1 MKKLFSLLTLA
12 LLTLSA
18 WAGTPVT
25 DVITASNLAATGTS
39 YTDFSGVTITSN
51 AVYAGQSAKSAEGA
65 IQLRS
70 KNSNSG
76 IVSTTSGGKLV
87 SIKIDVQSG
96 TNTIEV
102 YGNTNAYTSA
112 ANLYDT
118 AGNDNQGTKLGELSD
133 DGTITV
139 DGDYQFVG
147 IRSKNGAVYIS
158 SIEITWESE
167 GGVTPP
173 DPTYTEVANLAAA
186 NALDSAEVFK
196 FKGNAVV
203 TYQNGKYLYLR
214 DSSGYGLIF
223 NKNAN
228 IQPTFTP
235 GDVLAQDWTATK
247 TNYQGY
253 AEYVDYSTLSANGTN
268 AELAAVQVI
277 NASDMANMI
286 NAYVKFEHVK
296 SMNSTAKTATLAD
309 GTTIALHTTFATIPN
324 FEDGDYYMTGIVSKY
339 NGNLQ
344 LLLIDTDYEAPVE
357 DDITTL
363 DQANNLEDGV
373 DFTFK
378 GDAVVTY
385 HNGKYLFLRD
395 NSGYGLIYYTSVP
408 ANNFANG
415 VVLSQNWTAQKTT
428 YHSLIEYQNP
438 ANVTASNTT
447 NAELAAV
454 QVINAS
460 DMANMINAYVKIEH
474 VKSISGTTAT
484 LTDGSTITLFKR
496 FNNCPIVEFSDADCS
511 ITGIVSIYDETLQ
524 LYFISTDYVAPAGVN
539 KPVITPNGG
548 TFANEV
554 EVTITCDTE
563 DAEIIYTINNGAE
576 MTYSG
581 PFTLTESATVKAYAA
596 TDDAESE
603 MAEATFTIVPVEEAT
618 YALVTDVT
626 TLADGDKIIIVNANE
641 AGEAYAMG
649 AAYSTSST
657 SYFQQVS
664 VNIAENLTIT
674 TADANVITLGANG
687 NNWTLKA
694 TEGYLAAASSSK
706 NFLVAK
712 AEVDSNAIA
721 AIAIADTASIVFQGN
736 FERNIIRYNAQNTR
750 FSCYGA
756 TNTQAPVYIYKL
768 VQDQPEVKLGDV
780 NKDGVIRIDDVT
792 ALIDALLGG
801 NTDVETEH
809 YSPAN
814 ADVNQDTFIRIDD
827 VTALIDMLLSGA
839 AK

>member
-18 WAGTPVT
+18 WASTTVT
-25 DVITASNLAATGTS
+25 DVITASNLAATSTS

-76 IVSTTSGGKLV
+76 IVSTASGGKLV

-118 AGNDNQGTKLGELSD
+118 AGNNNQGTKLGELSD

-186 NALDSAEVFK
+186 NVLADNTEFQ
-196 FKGNAVV
+196 FKGDAVV
-203 TYQNGKYLYLR
+203 TYQYGRYLYLR
-214 DSSGYGLIF
+214 DGSGYGLIF
-223 NKNAN
+223 NTSGVE
-228 IQPTFTP
+228 PTFNN
-235 GDVLAQDWTATK
+235 GDVLAQDWTAKK
-247 TNYQGY
+247 TTYDGY
-253 AEYVDYSTLSANGTN
+253 PEYTDYSALSANGTN
-268 AELAAVQVI
+268 LQLAAPQVI
-277 NASDMANMI
+277 DALDANLI
-286 NAYVKFEHVK
+286 NAYVQINNVV
-296 SMNSTAKTATLAD
+296 SISGTTATLAN
-309 GTTIALHTTFATIPN
+309 GTTITLYKRFDAVIPA
-324 FEDGDYYMTGIVSKY
+324 FENGDYYIRGIVSQHE
-339 NGNLQ
+339 GNLQ
-344 LLLIDTDYEAPVE
+344 LNFIGSNYEAPVE

-395 NSGYGLIYYTSVP
+395 NSGYGLIYYTSAP
-408 ANNFANG
+408 AENFANG

-438 ANVTASNTT
+438 ANVNASNTT

-474 VKSISGTTAT
+474 VKSISETTAT

-511 ITGIVSIYDETLQ
+511 ITGIVSIYDGNLQ
-524 LYFISTDYVAPAGVN
+524 LYFISTDYVAPAGVD

-554 EVTITCDTE
+554 EVTITCATE
-563 DAEIIYTINNGAE
+563 DAEIIYTINNGEE

-756 TNTQAPVYIYKL
+756 TNNQAPVYIYKL
-768 VQDQPEVKLGDV
+768 VEDQPEVKLGDV

-801 NTDVETEH
+801 NVDVETEH

>member
-18 WAGTPVT
+18 VAQTSVVLDFTTNDWGFPVGSSAGV
-25 DVITASNLAATGTS
+25 SGS
-39 YTDFSGVTITSN
+39 YTH
-51 AVYAGQSAKSAEGA
+51 
-65 IQLRS
+65 
-70 KNSNSG
+70 
-76 IVSTTSGGKLV
+76 
-87 SIKIDVQSG
+87 
-96 TNTIEV
+96 TN
-102 YGNTNAYTSA
+102 
-112 ANLYDT
+112 
-118 AGNDNQGTKLGELSD
+118 
-133 DGTITV
+133 
-139 DGDYQFVG
+139 GDYT
-147 IRSKNGAVYIS
+147 IAINATTKYYWNS
-158 SIEITWESE
+158 SDKYLLLGKSGSTLTLPEFNKDVKKIEITGK
-167 GGVTPP
+167 GGASAAVKQNIYVGENAVSTETTGATGLNTYEIAADYQAAGNVYTLKVTSGHNTQITKIEVFFEETTPV

-186 NALDSAEVFK
+186 NVLADNTEFQ
-196 FKGNAVV
+196 FKGDAVV
-203 TYQNGKYLYLR
+203 TYQYGRYLYLR
-214 DSSGYGLIF
+214 DGSGYGLIF
-223 NKNAN
+223 NTSGVE
-228 IQPTFTP
+228 PTFNN
-235 GDVLAQDWTATK
+235 GDVLAQDWTAKK
-247 TNYQGY
+247 TTYDGY
-253 AEYVDYSTLSANGTN
+253 PEYTDYSALSANGTN
-268 AELAAVQVI
+268 LQLAAPQVI
-277 NASDMANMI
+277 DALDANLI
-286 NAYVKFEHVK
+286 NAYVQINNVV
-296 SMNSTAKTATLAD
+296 SISGTTATLAD
-309 GTTIALHTTFATIPN
+309 GSTITLYKRFDAVIPA
-324 FEDGDYYMTGIVSKY
+324 FENGDYYIRGIVSQHE
-339 NGNLQ
+339 GNLQ
-344 LLLIDTDYEAPVE
+344 LNFIGSNYEAPVE

-363 DQANNLEDGV
+363 AQANNLEDGV

-395 NSGYGLIYYTSVP
+395 NSGYGLIYYTSAP
-408 ANNFANG
+408 AENFANG
-415 VVLSQNWTAQKTT
+415 VVLNKNWTAQKTT
-428 YHSLIEYQNP
+428 YNGLDEFQNP
-438 ANVTASNTT
+438 ANVSASGNT
-447 NAELAAV
+447 NATLAAV
-454 QVINAS
+454 QTITAA

-496 FNNCPIVEFSDADCS
+496 FNNCPIVEFDNADCT
-511 ITGIVSIYDETLQ
+511 ITGIVSIYGETLQ
-524 LYFISTDYVAPAGVN
+524 LYFISTDYVAPAGVD

-554 EVTITCDTE
+554 EVTITCATE
-563 DAEIIYTINNGAE
+563 DAEIIYTINNGDE

-801 NTDVETEH
+801 NTDIETEH

>member
-18 WAGTPVT
+18 WASTTVT
-25 DVITASNLAATGTS
+25 DVITASNLAATSTS

-76 IVSTTSGGKLV
+76 IVSTASGGKLV

-186 NALDSAEVFK
+186 NVLADNTEFQ
-196 FKGNAVV
+196 FKGDAVV
-203 TYQNGKYLYLR
+203 TYQYGRYLYLR
-214 DSSGYGLIF
+214 DGSGYGLIF
-223 NKNAN
+223 NTSGVE
-228 IQPTFTP
+228 PTFNN
-235 GDVLAQDWTATK
+235 GDVLAQDWTAKK
-247 TNYQGY
+247 TTYDGY
-253 AEYVDYSTLSANGTN
+253 PEYTDYSALSANGTN
-268 AELAAVQVI
+268 LQLAAPQVI
-277 NASDMANMI
+277 DALDANLI
-286 NAYVKFEHVK
+286 NAYVQINNVV
-296 SMNSTAKTATLAD
+296 SISGTTATLAN
-309 GTTIALHTTFATIPN
+309 GTTITLYKRFDAVIPA
-324 FEDGDYYMTGIVSKY
+324 FENGDYYIRGIVSQHE
-339 NGNLQ
+339 GNLQ
-344 LLLIDTDYEAPVE
+344 LNFIGSNYEAPVE

-363 DQANNLEDGV
+363 DQANNLEDGA

-395 NSGYGLIYYTSVP
+395 NSGYGLIYYTSAP
-408 ANNFANG
+408 AENFANG

-438 ANVTASNTT
+438 ANVNASNTT

-511 ITGIVSIYDETLQ
+511 ITGIVSIYDGNLQ
-524 LYFISTDYVAPAGVN
+524 LYFISTDYVAPAGVD

-554 EVTITCDTE
+554 EVTITCATE
-563 DAEIIYTINNGAE
+563 DAEIIYTINNGDE

-626 TLADGDKIIIVNANE
+626 TLADGDKVIIVNANE

-756 TNTQAPVYIYKL
+756 TNNQAPVYIYKL

-839 AK
+839 AN

>member
-18 WAGTPVT
+18 VAATTVT
-25 DVITASNLAATGTS
+25 DVITASNLAATSTS

-76 IVSTTSGGKLV
+76 IVSTASGGKLV

-186 NALDSAEVFK
+186 NVLADNTEFQ
-196 FKGNAVV
+196 FKGDAVV
-203 TYQNGKYLYLR
+203 TYQYGRYLYLR
-214 DSSGYGLIF
+214 DGSGYGLIF
-223 NKNAN
+223 NTSGVE
-228 IQPTFTP
+228 PTFNN
-235 GDVLAQDWTATK
+235 GDVLAQDWTAKK
-247 TNYQGY
+247 TTYDGY
-253 AEYVDYSTLSANGTN
+253 PEYTDYSALSANGTN
-268 AELAAVQVI
+268 LQLAAPQVI
-277 NASDMANMI
+277 DALDANLI
-286 NAYVKFEHVK
+286 NAYVQINNVV
-296 SMNSTAKTATLAD
+296 SISGTTATLAN
-309 GTTIALHTTFATIPN
+309 GTTITLYKRFDAVIPA
-324 FEDGDYYMTGIVSKY
+324 FENGDYYIRGIVSQHE
-339 NGNLQ
+339 GNLQ
-344 LLLIDTDYEAPVE
+344 LNFIGSNYEAPVE

-395 NSGYGLIYYTSVP
+395 NSGYGLIYYTSAP
-408 ANNFANG
+408 AENFANG

-438 ANVTASNTT
+438 ANVNASNTT

-511 ITGIVSIYDETLQ
+511 ITGIVSIYDGNLQ
-524 LYFISTDYVAPAGVN
+524 LYFISTDYVAPAGVD

-554 EVTITCDTE
+554 EVTITCATE
-563 DAEIIYTINNGAE
+563 DAEIIYTINNGDE

-603 MAEATFTIVPVEEAT
+603 MAEATFTIVKVEEAT

>member
-18 WAGTPVT
+18 WAGTTVT
-25 DVITASNLAATGTS
+25 DVITASNLAATSTS

-76 IVSTTSGGKLV
+76 IVSTASGGKLV
-87 SIKIDVQSG
+87 SIKIEVASG
-96 TNTIEV
+96 TNTIDV
-102 YGNTNAYTSA
+102 YGNTTAYTNAS
-112 ANLYDT
+112 NLYAT
-118 AGNDNQGTKLGELSD
+118 GESNQGTKIGSLSET
-133 DGTITV
+133 GTITV
-139 DGDYQFVG
+139 DGDYQYVG
-147 IRSKNGAVYIS
+147 IRSNNGAVYIS

-173 DPTYTEVANLAAA
+173 DPTYTEVTTLAQA
-186 NALDSAEVFK
+186 NALDSAAQFI
-196 FKGNAVV
+196 FKGKAVV

-214 DSSGYGLIF
+214 DGSGYGLIF
-223 NKNAN
+223 NSDGV
-228 IQPTFTP
+228 QPTFNN
-235 GDVLAQDWTATK
+235 GDVLAQNWTATK

-253 AEYVDYSTLSANGTN
+253 AEYINYSTLTANGTD
-268 AELAAVQVI
+268 ATLAAPQVI
-277 NASDMANMI
+277 SALSADML
-286 NAYVKFEHVK
+286 NAYVQINNVV
-296 SMNSTAKTATLAD
+296 SISGSTATLSD
-309 GTTIALHTTFATIPN
+309 GTTIALYNTFATIPT
-324 FEDGDYYMTGIVSKY
+324 FENGNYYITGIVSQYK
-339 NGNLQ
+339 GNLQ

-363 DQANNLEDGV
+363 AQAKALTAGTQ
-373 DFTFK
+373 FTFK
-378 GDAVVTY
+378 GNAVVAY
-385 HNGKYLFLRD
+385 KHGSNLWLRD
-395 NSGYGLIYYTSVP
+395 ASGSALAYSTTDSTIVQGSVIAPNWGATVAEYLSMPEFKELTNFNANGTQEVLPFERTTITMDNYAEYVIVKGLTFTSTSVSGNHTNYVTEDGLTVRDNYDLFTYD
-408 ANNFANG
+408 ANA
-415 VVLSQNWTAQKTT
+415 T
-428 YHSLIEYQNP
+428 Y
-438 ANVTASNTT
+438 
-447 NAELAAV
+447 
-454 QVINAS
+454 
-460 DMANMINAYVKIEH
+460 D
-474 VKSISGTTAT
+474 
-484 LTDGSTITLFKR
+484 
-496 FNNCPIVEFSDADCS
+496 
-511 ITGIVSIYDETLQ
+511 ITGIVTAYNGAPQ
-524 LYFISTDYVAPAGVN
+524 LYITSYVAYGAAAVAT
-539 KPVITPNGG
+539 PVINPNGG
-548 TFANEV
+548 QFTNQV
-554 EVTITCDTE
+554 EVSMSCATE
-563 DAEIIYTINNGAE
+563 GAEIIYTINGGDE
-576 MTYSG
+576 ITYNG
-581 PFTLTESATVKAYAA
+581 PFTLTESATVKAYAQ

-603 MAEATFTIVPVEEAT
+603 MATAEFTIVKVEEAT
-618 YALVTDVT
+618 YALVTDASK
-626 TLADGDKIIIVNANE
+626 LADGDKIILVNANE
-641 AGEAYAMG
+641 AGEARAMG
-649 AAYSTSST
+649 AAYSTSNT
-657 SYFQQVS
+657 SYFQEVA
-664 VNIAENLTIT
+664 VTVADNLTIT

-687 NNWTLKA
+687 DNWTLKA
-694 TEGYLAAASSSK
+694 AEGYLAAASSSK
-706 NFLVAK
+706 NFMVAN

-839 AK
+839 AN

>member
-18 WAGTPVT
+18 VAATTVT

-39 YTDFSGVTITSN
+39 YTDFSDVTITSN

-76 IVSTTSGGKLV
+76 IVSTASGGKLV

-186 NALDSAEVFK
+186 NVLADNTEFQ
-196 FKGNAVV
+196 FKGEAVV
-203 TYQNGKYLYLR
+203 TYQYGRYLYLR
-214 DSSGYGLIF
+214 DGSGYGLIF
-223 NKNAN
+223 NTSGVE
-228 IQPTFTP
+228 PTFNN
-235 GDVLAQDWTATK
+235 GDVLAQDWTAKK
-247 TNYQGY
+247 TTYDGY
-253 AEYVDYSTLSANGTN
+253 PEYTDYSALSANGTN
-268 AELAAVQVI
+268 LQLAAPQVI
-277 NASDMANMI
+277 DALDANLI
-286 NAYVKFEHVK
+286 NAYVQINNVV
-296 SMNSTAKTATLAD
+296 SISGTTATLAN
-309 GTTIALHTTFATIPN
+309 GTTITLYKRFDAVIPA
-324 FEDGDYYMTGIVSKY
+324 FENGDYYIRGIVSQHE
-339 NGNLQ
+339 GNLQ
-344 LLLIDTDYEAPVE
+344 LNFIGSNYEAPVE

-395 NSGYGLIYYTSVP
+395 NSGYGLIYYTSAP
-408 ANNFANG
+408 AENFANG

-438 ANVTASNTT
+438 ANVNASNTT

-511 ITGIVSIYDETLQ
+511 ITGIVSIYDGNLQ
-524 LYFISTDYVAPAGVN
+524 LYFISTDYVAPAGVD

-554 EVTITCDTE
+554 EVTITCATE
-563 DAEIIYTINNGAE
+563 DAEIIYTINNGDE

-756 TNTQAPVYIYKL
+756 TNNQAPVYIYKQ
-768 VQDQPEVKLGDV
+768 VEDQPEVKLGDV

-801 NTDVETEH
+801 NVDVETDH

-827 VTALIDMLLSGA
+827 VTALIDMLLSGN
-839 AK
+839 